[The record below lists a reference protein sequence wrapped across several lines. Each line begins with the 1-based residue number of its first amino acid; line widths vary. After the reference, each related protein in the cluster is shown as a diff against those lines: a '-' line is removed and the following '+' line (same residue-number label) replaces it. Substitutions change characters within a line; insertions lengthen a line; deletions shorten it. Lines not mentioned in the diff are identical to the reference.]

1 MPNIT
6 IRKWLIINSYGDIE
20 ILIDKVM
27 DIWKIKGAKTRRN
40 WWEVLAG
47 GKNGKPRII
56 EGIYFPVLK
65 AAQIRE
71 HVNITQNAICRNEN
85 EEIPK
90 KKINGRWDKNKRR

>member
-47 GKNGKPRII
+47 GKNGKP
-56 EGIYFPVLK
+56 
-65 AAQIRE
+65 
-71 HVNITQNAICRNEN
+71 
-85 EEIPK
+85 
-90 KKINGRWDKNKRR
+90 